1 MSTIYKDK
9 NGKVI
14 RTEPDTQY
22 HADGPGP
29 RDKDGNLVIN
39 GDPVIPEE
47 KKPANDADKAGA
59 K

>member
-14 RTEPDTQY
+14 KTEPDTQY
-22 HADGPGP
+22 HEDGPGP

-39 GDPVIPEE
+39 GDAVIPEE